1 MKFFSDVGMAILV
14 STLCGCV
21 SMQQRVAQMRPAATQ
36 VAQKRGAFEL
46 ACPAASAVVLSDEM
60 LQAGAAG
67 PLLRSPERAEYT
79 LGVSGCGQR
88 AAYLVVC
95 TVGGTGCVA
104 GGTRNITR

>member
-1 MKFFSDVGMAILV
+1 MRFFSDVGIAILV

-60 LQAGAAG
+60 LQTGAAG
-67 PLLRSPERAEYT
+67 PLLRSPEPCNGSLRRVFLTQVFRRPIETALPMCPE
-79 LGVSGCGQR
+79 
-88 AAYLVVC
+88 
-95 TVGGTGCVA
+95 
-104 GGTRNITR
+104 